1 MDAPPHCPVQSLRLT
16 VLVENTSPGGGLVAE
31 HGLALLLETERGTV
45 LFDTGATPAVLAANA
60 AALGSDLT
68 RVSAIVLSHG
78 HYDHTGGLPTV
89 LAAAPSAR
97 VYYHWRC
104 TAPRWGQRW
113 WVRKAVGMPAESRR
127 ALESAAREP
136 VAGSRLLPEGV
147 ILSGPI
153 PGPPAAAQKGFLA
166 DSDTGPRPDDFADEL
181 FLLAHT
187 PSGWLLVTGCCH
199 RGVENTL
206 AYAQQLNGGEAVG
219 IVVGGLHLKRV
230 SRSALGAAAAALDA
244 AGTREVWAGH
254 CTGGKAIAHLAKRL
268 RGRVETLYTGL
279 ALPQGPSG
287 ASPRGSK
294 ARCY

>member
-16 VLVENTSPGGGLVAE
+16 VLVENTCPGGGLVAE
-31 HGLALLLETERGTV
+31 HGLSLLLETERGTV

-60 AALGSDLT
+60 AALGIDLA

-78 HYDHTGGLPTV
+78 HYDHTGGLPAV

-104 TAPRWGQRW
+104 TAQRWGRRW
-113 WVRKAVGMPAESRR
+113 WVRKSIGMPTASRR

-136 VAGSRLLPEGV
+136 VAGPLLLPEGV

-153 PGPPAAAQKGFLA
+153 PGAPAVAQEGFLA
-166 DSDTGPRPDDFADEL
+166 DSDGGPQPDDFTDEM
-181 FLLAHT
+181 FLLARP

-199 RGVENTL
+199 RGLENTL

-219 IVVGGLHLKRV
+219 IVVGGLHLKHV
-230 SRSALGAAAAALDA
+230 SRGALETAAAALDA
-244 AGTREVWAGH
+244 AGTRKVWAGH
-254 CTGGKAIAHLAKRL
+254 CTGEAAIAFLSGRA
-268 RGRVETLYTGL
+268 RGRVNALCVGL
-279 ALPQGPSG
+279 AH
-287 ASPRGSK
+287 RW
-294 ARCY
+294 